1 MIAIPSLI
9 PEIMLIPNI
18 QEIPNLILE
27 IIKLILGLPMMIK
40 IRNTPPLI
48 RDLLKDHKAANSKN
62 PQVDMLTIVPKM
74 KNMLLQIILEPV

>member
-1 MIAIPSLI
+1 
-9 PEIMLIPNI
+9 
-18 QEIPNLILE
+18 
-27 IIKLILGLPMMIK
+27 MIK